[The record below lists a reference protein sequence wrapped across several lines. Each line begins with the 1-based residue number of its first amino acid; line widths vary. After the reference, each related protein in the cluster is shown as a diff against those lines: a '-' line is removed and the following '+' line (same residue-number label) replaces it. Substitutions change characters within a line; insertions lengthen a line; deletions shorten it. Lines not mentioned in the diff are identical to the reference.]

1 MWASICTL
9 ALGLLRVNITFCQKS
24 GISLMSDYLMIGLRK
39 LKVVINSKKNKNM
52 NDKLNVIIVTYYIR
66 L

>member
-9 ALGLLRVNITFCQKS
+9 DLGLLRVNTPFCQKF
-24 GISLMSDYLMIGLRK
+24 GVSLMSDYLVIGLRK

-52 NDKLNVIIVTYYIR
+52 NEK
-66 L
+66 